1 MSSARFISL
10 LALVAMASLAGCSK
24 SSSSSA
30 PPPPPPAVAAP
41 VAQAE
46 PAHVHSAPAPADA
59 AAEHVHSAPAG
70 AAEKEWLQP
79 PAITDADIPPM
90 PVVPFAAARPM
101 EIVRAVYVFA
111 AKHPEVL
118 SHMPCFCGCET
129 RGHKHNADCFVAA
142 RDSQGKPTAWEPHG
156 VGCAICL
163 DVAHEAMQMHA
174 SGASIA
180 DIRATIERKYR
191 SSFPSMTP
199 TPPVTGGQ

>member
-1 MSSARFISL
+1 MSSAR
-10 LALVAMASLAGCSK
+10 LALRLLVLGGMVCVASCSK
-24 SSSSSA
+24 PSSST
-30 PPPPPPAVAAP
+30 PPPAAAPPP

-46 PAHVHSAPAPADA
+46 APHEHAAAPATAD
-59 AAEHVHSAPAG
+59 SS
-70 AAEKEWLQP
+70 AEKVWLQP
-79 PAITDADIPPM
+79 PAIADADIPPM

-142 RDSQGKPTAWEPHG
+142 RDAQGRPTAWEPHG
-156 VGCAICL
+156 VGCAICI
-163 DVAHEAMQMHA
+163 DVAHEAMQMYA

-180 DIRATIERKYR
+180 DMRATIERKYR